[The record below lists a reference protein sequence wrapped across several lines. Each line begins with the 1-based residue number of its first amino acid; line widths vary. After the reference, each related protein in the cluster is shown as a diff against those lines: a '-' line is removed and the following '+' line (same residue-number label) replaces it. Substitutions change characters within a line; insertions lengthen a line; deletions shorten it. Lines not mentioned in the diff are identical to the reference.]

1 VGKADAQYAVP
12 WYLLMGQMGSG
23 KTSLILKSGLD
34 FKLRDPSAADVPP
47 GSTRDCNWM
56 FANEAVVMDTT
67 GRYATQPDKSV
78 DKAEWLALLDR
89 LKKYRK
95 AKPLDGVILAVDIS
109 KIIPAREDEV
119 EREAQNIRDRIDDIV
134 EHLGVSLPVYL
145 AFTKCD
151 MVQGFA
157 DYFSTL
163 DKEARSQI
171 IGCSFSASQQASI
184 ASSFKEE
191 WVILCDSLKS
201 HINMAMTPETDKRL
215 RKGIYLFPRQ
225 LRLATD
231 KLNQFISVLSSPST
245 YLERPALQGFYLTSS
260 LQEAIPVDLLL
271 GNIEKDYKIQVSPAV
286 AEPTET
292 RSMFIRDMLLK
303 AVFPSH
309 GYVTPTAR
317 AQKKSLIK
325 WLVPLAIE
333 VLVLGLI
340 MLGIGLSY
348 RNNRSIIRNSN
359 NVASQISSMGANP
372 IPSDK
377 VNELQKQIDE
387 LRSFHIFPWRGQRL
401 KVAKALEKRF
411 FVKVPFSITKDLGEG
426 EKPAYLPNV
435 VIYEE
440 MQPNKQVKTNGDG
453 ETVLSAFKGNSVSQ
467 INVRLVYN
475 ETGFGVD
482 TAKIETEG
490 GGISDQV
497 LMEPLLVLD
506 ASRNYRNIS
515 VSYAKLRILTALVS
529 DDKRAPVPGVPIS
542 VSDPSISFA
551 LGSSFSDDTG
561 SARVEFRAKDNV
573 VLDVA
578 FGESGISYPSVN
590 QLRIDPGKYD
600 YSLEEIV
607 RTKAPAFD
615 ITVDSPSDGSTTID
629 GSISVKGRVTALSEV
644 RSMDGIGVKVG
655 NDTVFINNG
664 TFSSDYALK
673 DGKNEIGIT
682 VVNTQTLQPLSQTL
696 VRRVRKSLPVA
707 APVAGGGQQDTKPK
721 DDKPPADNKPN
732 DGGGQTP
739 IIVTPPITGGGDT
752 KTPPPKPQVAK
763 IEITPP
769 ILKMKPGDQN
779 NFTAVAYDSSN
790 KPIPDAQMTWSVSGN
805 VGQIDNTGKF
815 SARQSGSAQVTVAS
829 GNIKGSASISVAEA
843 KWLILTTQ
851 NKDLKGISFVDDNN
865 GWAVGYPLLVAK
877 TTDGGKSWQYQLD
890 GGTGKVSLSDGTIF
904 GADKLKSA
912 LKAVYF
918 VNAGDNVMGWAVGE
932 KGIIL
937 HSPDGNKWVSQ
948 TSFIDDTLENVYFA
962 DANKGWAIGRD
973 GIILTTNNG
982 GSTWSKQPYKD
993 RTAFYGIYFLNK
1005 DRGWIVGQNAT
1016 ILSTTNG
1023 GNQWAIQVDPKQKSY
1038 LRDVF
1043 FINQSKGWLV
1053 GTGGLIMNTTNGG
1066 QSWSVQVS
1074 KTIYNLFGVRFTNE
1088 NEGWIVGEG
1097 GIVLRTKDGGKT
1109 WTENRVGAQNFLGM
1123 SATQTGGLWAIGAKG
1138 TVANYGF

>member
-1 VGKADAQYAVP
+1 
-12 WYLLMGQMGSG
+12 MGQIGSG
-23 KTSLILKSGLD
+23 KTSLIGKSGLD
-34 FKLRDPSAADVPP
+34 FKLRDPSATDVPP

-67 GRYATQPDKSV
+67 GRYVTQPDKSV

-89 LKKYRK
+89 LKKHRK
-95 AKPLDGVILAVDIS
+95 AKPVDGVVIAVDIS
-109 KIIPAREDEV
+109 KIIPAREDEI

-134 EHLGVSLPVYL
+134 EQLGVNLPVYL
-145 AFTKCD
+145 VFTKCD
-151 MVQGFA
+151 MVQGFTE
-157 DYFSTL
+157 YFSTL
-163 DKEARSQI
+163 DKEARNQI
-171 IGCSFSASQQASI
+171 IGCSFSANQLSSI

-191 WVILCDSLKS
+191 WGILCDSLKS
-201 HINMAMTPETDKRL
+201 HIDMAMTPDTDKRL

-225 LRLATD
+225 LRLASD

-260 LQEAIPVDLLL
+260 LQEATPVDLLL
-271 GNIEKDYKIQVSPAV
+271 GNIEKDYNIQVSPTV
-286 AEPTET
+286 AEPSET
-292 RSMFIRDMLLK
+292 RSMFVRDMLLK

-333 VLVLGLI
+333 FIVLGLI
-340 MLGIGLSY
+340 MMGIGFSY
-348 RNNRSIIRNSN
+348 RNNKSLIEDSNTVAQQIKDANNISPDDVNS
-359 NVASQISSMGANP
+359 
-372 IPSDK
+372 
-377 VNELQKQIDE
+377 LQNQIDE

-401 KVAKALEKRF
+401 KVAKELEKKF

-426 EKPAYLPNV
+426 EKPAFLPNV

-453 ETVLSAFKGNSVSQ
+453 EAVLNAFKGEGVSQ
-467 INVRLVYN
+467 VNVRLVYS
-475 ETGFGVD
+475 ETGFGID

-490 GGISDQV
+490 GGTSNQV
-497 LMEPLLVLD
+497 LREPLLVLD
-506 ASRNYRNIS
+506 ATREYRNIS
-515 VSYAKLRILTALVS
+515 ISYAKLRVLTALVS
-529 DDKRAPVPGVPIS
+529 DDKRAPVSGVPIS
-542 VSDPSISFA
+542 VSDPSISFP

-600 YSLEEIV
+600 YNLEEMV
-607 RTKAPAFD
+607 RTKPPVFELM
-615 ITVDSPSDGSTTID
+615 VDSPRDGSSTKD
-629 GSISVKGRVTALSEV
+629 DFISVKGRVTALSEV

-655 NDTVFINNG
+655 NETVFINDG
-664 TFSSDYALK
+664 TFSSEYILK

-682 VVNTQTLQPLSQTL
+682 VVSSQTLQPLSQT
-696 VRRVRKSLPVA
+696 VVRKVRKLLPDTA
-707 APVAGGGQQDTKPK
+707 KETTEKSQDTKPK
-721 DDKPPADNKPN
+721 DEKSPTDDKTGGD
-732 DGGGQTP
+732 GGQTA
-739 IIVTPPITGGGDT
+739 IIVPPPRDGE
-752 KTPPPKPQVAK
+752 KKPPPPPPKPQVAK

-769 ILKMKPGDQN
+769 ILRMKPGDLN

-790 KPIPDAQMTWSVSGN
+790 KPIPDAQLTWSVSGN

-815 SARQSGSAQVTVAS
+815 VARQSGSGQVTVAS
-829 GNIKGSASISVAEA
+829 GNIKGSAGITVTEA
-843 KWLILTTQ
+843 KWSILTKQ
-851 NKDLKGISFVDDNN
+851 NKDLKGISFVDNNN
-865 GWAVGYPLLVAK
+865 GWAVGYPLLIAK

-890 GGTGKVSLSDGTIF
+890 GGSGKVTLSDGTTF

-918 VNAGDNVMGWAVGE
+918 VNAGDKVMGWAVGE

-937 HSPDGNKWVSQ
+937 HSPDGDKWVSQ
-948 TSFIDDTLENVYFA
+948 NSFIDDTLENVYFA
-962 DANKGWAIGRD
+962 DANKGWAIGRN
-973 GIILTTNNG
+973 GTILITSNG
-982 GSTWSKQPYKD
+982 GSTWSKQSYKD

-1005 DRGWIVGQNAT
+1005 DTGWIVGQNAT

-1023 GNQWAIQVDPKQKSY
+1023 GNQWTIQVDPKQKSY

-1043 FINQSKGWLV
+1043 FVNQSKGWLV

-1074 KTIYNLFGVRFTNE
+1074 KTINNLFGVRFINE
-1088 NEGWIVGEG
+1088 NEGWIIGEN
-1097 GIVLRTKDGGKT
+1097 GIVLRTRDGGKT
-1109 WTENRVGAQNFLGM
+1109 WTENRVG
-1123 SATQTGGLWAIGAKG
+1123 TQSFSGISSPKTGGLWAIGARG
-1138 TVANYGF
+1138 TVATYGF